1 MACFGSFRKK
11 PKGAPER
18 NSSPAVTSATT
29 TASSSSSTSRSD
41 DSAARKHSSISAGS
55 TTSQKSITDLYEER
69 AHKLHLF
76 TFDEL
81 RNATNDFSRMNK
93 IGEGGF
99 GSVYKGYI
107 RHPNGRGGRTLVAI
121 KKLNQKGL
129 QGHKQWLAEVQFLGV
144 FEHPSLVKLVGYCA
158 KDGEGGI
165 ERLLVYEYM
174 PNKSLEDHLFK
185 RAYPAIPWNLRLQI
199 ALGVAEGLAYLH
211 EEQVIYRDFKASNVL
226 LDKEFNPKLSDFGLA
241 REGPTAG
248 RSHVTTAVVG
258 TYGYAAPDYVETG
271 HLTVKSDVWS
281 FGVVLYEILTG
292 RRSLERNRPPN
303 EQKLL
308 DWVRQN
314 PVETWRFSLIMDPRL
329 RSEFSL
335 GAAREIAKLAN
346 SCLAK
351 NPKERPS
358 MSEVVECLR
367 RAATDSNRRR
377 TDAVSST
384 R

>member
-1 MACFGSFRKK
+1 MGCFGYFKKK

-18 NSSPAVTSATT
+18 NSSPAVISATT
-29 TASSSSSTSRSD
+29 TASSSSSTSRFD
-41 DSAARKHSSISAGS
+41 GSAARKHSSISTGS
-55 TTSQKSITDLYEER
+55 TTSQKSIPDLFEER

-81 RNATNDFSRMNK
+81 RNATNNFSRMNK

-107 RHPNGRGGRTLVAI
+107 RHPNGRGGRAPVAI

-129 QGHKQWLAEVQFLGV
+129 
-144 FEHPSLVKLVGYCA
+144 
-158 KDGEGGI
+158 
-165 ERLLVYEYM
+165 
-174 PNKSLEDHLFK
+174 
-185 RAYPAIPWNLRLQI
+185 
-199 ALGVAEGLAYLH
+199 
-211 EEQVIYRDFKASNVL
+211 QVIYRDFKASNVL
-226 LDKEFNPKLSDFGLA
+226 LDEEFNPKLSDFGLA

-248 RSHVTTAVVG
+248 RSHVTTAVREQVVG

-314 PVETWRFSLIMDPRL
+314 PVETWRFTVIMDPRL

-377 TDAVSST
+377 TDAVSS
-384 R
+384 RR